1 MPYSKRGQFLLRDQG
16 ATTSDVLVVDLDG
29 TLVRSDLMLE
39 VFWSALSKSW
49 KAPFFAAY
57 GRLEGR
63 PAMYRRLSGLGN
75 LEVASLPYN
84 EEVIG
89 YLRRWRAAGG
99 RTALVTAYDQSLA
112 DDVAAHLGIFDEVHG
127 SSETRPLQGDGKV
140 TFLKQRFGER
150 GFAYIGSATSDL
162 PIWEMAA
169 RSVTVDGSSALR
181 ARVDALG
188 PGAHHL
194 FTQSPSSLQKYSKA
208 LRTHQ
213 WLKNCLV
220 FVPMLAA
227 HQLTLETFRQSLLA
241 FIAFSLVASSVY
253 IINDLLDLAAD
264 RAHPRKR
271 NRPFASGQIP
281 LAQGMR
287 LAPLLLLGGLAVAL
301 PLGGGFVLVMLLYFA
316 ATVFY
321 SLYGKRQPVIDI
333 CTLAGL
339 YAMRLI
345 AGGVATGIP
354 LSVWL
359 LAFAIF
365 FFFALA
371 AVKRQAE
378 LVATIASG
386 ALTAQ
391 GRGYQAG
398 DLPLVATMATASGY
412 VSVLVLALYVNS
424 PDVLVLYGS
433 PSALWGICFIV
444 LYWIS
449 RIVMVTHRGNMH
461 DDPLVYAV
469 KDLNSWICLFL
480 IVAFG
485 VAGTVI

>member
-1 MPYSKRGQFLLRDQG
+1 
-16 ATTSDVLVVDLDG
+16 
-29 TLVRSDLMLE
+29 
-39 VFWSALSKSW
+39 
-49 KAPFFAAY
+49 
-57 GRLEGR
+57 
-63 PAMYRRLSGLGN
+63 
-75 LEVASLPYN
+75 
-84 EEVIG
+84 
-89 YLRRWRAAGG
+89 
-99 RTALVTAYDQSLA
+99 
-112 DDVAAHLGIFDEVHG
+112 
-127 SSETRPLQGDGKV
+127 
-140 TFLKQRFGER
+140 
-150 GFAYIGSATSDL
+150 
-162 PIWEMAA
+162 
-169 RSVTVDGSSALR
+169 
-181 ARVDALG
+181 
-188 PGAHHL
+188 
-194 FTQSPSSLQKYSKA
+194 
-208 LRTHQ
+208 
-213 WLKNCLV
+213 
-220 FVPMLAA
+220 MLAA
-227 HQLTLETFRQSLLA
+227 HQLTLETFWQSLLA

-253 IINDLLDLAAD
+253 VINDLLDLAAD

-386 ALTAQ
+386 ALTAR

-398 DLPLVATMATASGY
+398 DLPVVASMATASGY

-485 VAGTVI
+485 VAGTLI